1 MSETS
6 QGPEWWLASD
16 GRWYPPTDNSGYVL
30 APPDPAYASTQYL
43 GYHPGRSLRP
53 TNALA
58 IASLILSIVWFFGL
72 GSVLAVTFALVA
84 LSKITA
90 SKGGQGGRGLAVAGL
105 IIGICGLIGSVGFF
119 VILNGHL
126 SANNRLNDQVPTSRP
141 PPVTLPA
148 AAKPPASTIGPPVTL
163 PAAARTQS
171 TANPLGVTLNV
182 TDPSGHDFTKVL
194 VLDVAYPVSL
204 GAGSYAIASV
214 GVCAGPGGSQTAPVP
229 TDSCSESVGAKRC
242 TPDQTRSPVWGP
254 MRART
259 RICFWRS
266 LLARHRPMLRITSTA
281 GWCLPT
287 EGCSWMDARYPC
299 PRGAVRPALGVAF
312 GGRMCDRPR

>member
-1 MSETS
+1 LSETS

-30 APPDPAYASTQYL
+30 APPDPAYASTQYS

-105 IIGICGLIGSVGFF
+105 IIGICGLIGSVAFF

-148 AAKPPASTIGPPVTL
+148 AAKPPSSTIGPPVTL

-171 TANPLGVTLNV
+171 TVNPLGVTLNV

-214 GVCAGPGGSQTAPVP
+214 GVCAGPGGSQTAPSSYGFV
-229 TDSCSESVGAKRC
+229 
-242 TPDQTRSPVWGP
+242 
-254 MRART
+254 
-259 RICFWRS
+259 
-266 LLARHRPMLRITSTA
+266 
-281 GWCLPT
+281 
-287 EGCSWMDARYPC
+287 
-299 PRGAVRPALGVAF
+299 LGVS
-312 GGRMCDRPR
+312 GGQEVHTGPDSIPSLGPNACTDADLFLEIPPGTTPTYVAYHEYRWLVPAH

>member
-1 MSETS
+1 LSETS

-105 IIGICGLIGSVGFF
+105 IIGICGLIGSVAFF

-148 AAKPPASTIGPPVTL
+148 AAKPPSSTIGPPVTL

-171 TANPLGVTLNV
+171 TVNPLGVTLNV

-214 GVCAGPGGSQTAPVP
+214 GVCAGPGGSQT
-229 TDSCSESVGAKRC
+229 
-242 TPDQTRSPVWGP
+242 TPSSYGFV
-254 MRART
+254 
-259 RICFWRS
+259 
-266 LLARHRPMLRITSTA
+266 
-281 GWCLPT
+281 
-287 EGCSWMDARYPC
+287 
-299 PRGAVRPALGVAF
+299 LGVS
-312 GGRMCDRPR
+312 GGQEVHTGPDSIPSLGPNACTDADLFLEIPPGTTPTYVAYHEYRWLVPAH

>member
-1 MSETS
+1 
-6 QGPEWWLASD
+6 
-16 GRWYPPTDNSGYVL
+16 
-30 APPDPAYASTQYL
+30 
-43 GYHPGRSLRP
+43 LRP

-148 AAKPPASTIGPPVTL
+148 AAKPPSSTIGPPVTL

-214 GVCAGPGGSQTAPVP
+214 GVCAGPGGSQTAPSSYGFV
-229 TDSCSESVGAKRC
+229 
-242 TPDQTRSPVWGP
+242 
-254 MRART
+254 
-259 RICFWRS
+259 
-266 LLARHRPMLRITSTA
+266 
-281 GWCLPT
+281 
-287 EGCSWMDARYPC
+287 
-299 PRGAVRPALGVAF
+299 LGVS
-312 GGRMCDRPR
+312 GGQEVHTGPDSIPSLGPNACTDADLFLEIPPGTTPTYVAYHEYRWLVPAH